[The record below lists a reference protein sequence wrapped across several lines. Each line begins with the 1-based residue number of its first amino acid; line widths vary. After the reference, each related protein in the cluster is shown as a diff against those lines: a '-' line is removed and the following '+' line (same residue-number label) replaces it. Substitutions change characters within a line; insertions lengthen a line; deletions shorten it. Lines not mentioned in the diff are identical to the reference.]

1 MRAAVA
7 LALCLLTGA
16 VDLVAQAGATDPL
29 EFYKGYL
36 AVLAKA
42 TSLDEL
48 VPFYVKDLGDG
59 LKKMPR
65 DMQGNYLKMNA
76 RSLSDV
82 KVVKQTVT
90 ASKAEY
96 QLTARTAAGA
106 ETTGRATLVKERG
119 AWKVEDEA
127 WASPVP

>member
-1 MRAAVA
+1 VA
-7 LALCLLTGA
+7 LALCLLAGA
-16 VDLVAQAGATDPL
+16 VGLTAQAGATDPL

-42 TSLDEL
+42 KTLDEL
-48 VPFYVKDLGDG
+48 VPFYVKELGDG
-59 LKKMPR
+59 LKKMPKE
-65 DMQGNYLKMNA
+65 MQGNYLKMNVRA
-76 RSLSDV
+76 LTDL

-90 ASKAEY
+90 AGRAEY
-96 QLTARTAAGA
+96 QLTAKTASGA
-106 ETTGRATLVKERG
+106 ATTGAATLVKEGG

>member
-1 MRAAVA
+1 MMKAAV
-7 LALCLLTGA
+7 LVLCLLAGA
-16 VDLVAQAGATDPL
+16 ASLVAQAGATDPL

-42 TSLDEL
+42 KTLDEL
-48 VPFYVKDLGDG
+48 VPFYVKELGDG
-59 LKKMPR
+59 LKKMPK

-90 ASKAEY
+90 ATKAEY
-96 QLTARTAAGA
+96 QLTAKTASGA
-106 ETTGRATLVKERG
+106 VTTGGATLVKEGG